1 MLPVES
7 KAQVFIVLGATD
19 MRKAVN
25 GLSVMVADY
34 LDLDLFTGSFF
45 VFCNRGRTIIKVLYW
60 DNNGFC
66 LWQKR
71 LEKHRF
77 FWPESEQEVLEF
89 SHRQLR
95 WILDG
100 LDPMQVKGHPCL
112 SYKNVL

>member
-1 MLPVES
+1 MLQS
-7 KAQVFIVLGATD
+7 SFQSQVFIVLGATD

-25 GLSVMVADY
+25 GLSIMVAEH
-34 LDLDLFTGSFF
+34 LSLDLFSGNYF

-71 LEKHRF
+71 LEKHRY

-89 SHRQLR
+89 SYRQLR
-95 WILDG
+95 WLLEG
-100 LDPMQVKGHPCL
+100 LDPVRTQAHPSL
-112 SYKNVL
+112 SYSTIL

>member
-1 MLPVES
+1 MLPFDS
-7 KAQVFIVLGATD
+7 KSQVFIVLGATD

-25 GLSVMVADY
+25 GLSFMVEDH
-34 LDLDLFTGSFF
+34 LDLKLFTGNFF

-77 FWPESEQEVLEF
+77 FWPESELEVLEF
-89 SHRQLR
+89 SSRQLR
-95 WILDG
+95 WLLEG
-100 LDPMQVKGHPCL
+100 LDPVQTRGHSSL
-112 SYKNVL
+112 SYSTIL